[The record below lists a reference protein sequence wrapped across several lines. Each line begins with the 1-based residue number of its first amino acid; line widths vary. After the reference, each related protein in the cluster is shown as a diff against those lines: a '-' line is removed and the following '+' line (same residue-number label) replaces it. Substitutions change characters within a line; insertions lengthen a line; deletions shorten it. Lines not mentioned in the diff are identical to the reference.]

1 MSVMSDLEKTLKI
14 RAFSPEAKREPAP
27 EVHAKDMGM
36 ALELEKKTAQ
46 LEEERKKSLECLIV
60 VERQREFIK
69 QEQAKSAELQARVA
83 AAEAKIKDL
92 TQALDRV
99 SSIVNTAMAEA
110 KEG

>member
-1 MSVMSDLEKTLKI
+1 MNELDKTLKI
-14 RAFSPEAKREPAP
+14 RAFSPETKREPTP
-27 EVHAKDMGM
+27 EVHAKDMGL

-46 LEEERKKSLECLIV
+46 LEEERKKSLECLTI

-69 QEQAKSAELQARVA
+69 QEQAKSAELQAKVA

-92 TQALDRV
+92 TQALDRI
-99 SSIVNTAMAEA
+99 SSIVHTAIAEA